1 MMELRSSATGEP
13 MEILNPFG
21 KRPAPAPRRQPEPA
35 QDQDADTQSSPLSE
49 AERAELAAAES
60 RIQRGL
66 SGFIDAGAALS
77 LIKDNRLYR
86 DTHATYEGYLRDR
99 WGLGQDYANKLI
111 LAMTI
116 ALDLERKG
124 LLPPARETHAREIG
138 RVQPDHRAKVWGDAL
153 AAAGGDPQAVTADM
167 IAQATPKRLRKV
179 KGTSRKIKV
188 KVKPPKPI
196 KLRGPGWSI
205 VIERRKPIDIAEIIR
220 SVQTQLAAKQGLRA
234 AA

>member
-1 MMELRSSATGEP
+1 

-21 KRPAPAPRRQPEPA
+21 KRPAPAPRRQADPA
-35 QDQDADTQSSPLSE
+35 QDQDAPVPMQPLSE
-49 AERAELAAAES
+49 AEREELADAEH

-66 SGFIDAGAALS
+66 SGFIDAGAALA
-77 LIKDNRLYR
+77 LIKDRHLYR
-86 DTHATYEGYLRDR
+86 DTHTSYESYLRDR
-99 WGLGQDYANKLI
+99 WGLGADYAAKLVH
-111 LAMTI
+111 AMNI

-124 LLPPARETHAREIG
+124 FLPPVRETHAREIG

-167 IAQATPKRLRKV
+167 IAQATPKRLRKMKGKGKQV
-179 KGTSRKIKV
+179 KAR
-188 KVKPPKPI
+188 PPKPI
-196 KLRGPGWSI
+196 KLRGRGWSI
-205 VIERRKPIDIAEIIR
+205 VIERQKEIDLDEIIR